1 MSAARDTLEREGW
14 VLVPG
19 LLARETVDA
28 LLRASEVLER
38 GASALTRDTVVRGV
52 GYEVQSASGRKREEA
67 VSPGALRKITFP
79 SKAQWAFTQLR
90 TNAGLLA
97 ALEDAGLTKPRCL
110 VDHLNLKPARVGTGF
125 PFHQDAQ
132 FLVGKT
138 QGRLERQG
146 GLNLVIALDPCDA
159 ENGAFE
165 VLGRTHLGP
174 LVDFPYDMVSMNE
187 GLFDETHRALCV
199 MQPGDAVLFHPNLAH
214 GSGPNR
220 SERPRRV
227 VAMWFVGGEPR

>member
-1 MSAARDTLEREGW
+1 
-14 VLVPG
+14 
-19 LLARETVDA
+19 
-28 LLRASEVLER
+28 
-38 GASALTRDTVVRGV
+38 
-52 GYEVQSASGRKREEA
+52 
-67 VSPGALRKITFP
+67 
-79 SKAQWAFTQLR
+79 
-90 TNAGLLA
+90 
-97 ALEDAGLTKPRCL
+97 

-159 ENGAFE
+159 DNGAFE

-174 LVDFPYDMVSMNE
+174 LVDFPYDMVNMNE
-187 GLFDETHRALCV
+187 GLFDETWRTLCV

-220 SERPRRV
+220 SEKPRRV
-227 VAMWFVGGEPR
+227 VAMWFVGGASVA